1 MNKFLGV
8 SELAQILEQ
17 ILNDCE
23 DGVNENLVILL
34 KNKPELFYILLD
46 TNSTIAKKHTNI
58 LNHIISNRNFSL
70 LTALINA
77 GLKDVLKDV
86 FEKTQY
92 NILYSDYPNALL
104 SDDKQIA
111 TNIKEGSGWEPLLT
125 LLMTNSLLPNEK
137 IDKFSWAIINRP
149 NTLRVA
155 FDKNYFEKPHDQYW
169 ENGLKKNTSS
179 WVMIDFINS
188 ILLNDLYEFKKYC
201 IKDFDTNG
209 LTDVSFLN
217 DKMCFYLPDFYIF
230 HDFDLDLSSLIDIQ
244 QLQMKNWLKKRV
256 FKIKK
261 VDLSNRIYNIFEST
275 NWLNNWNNIHVNY
288 ANPWHFLT
296 KNNFLNEQEYVEI
309 NSLDYAFLCQSLKSY
324 QVIEQLIGSDSILE
338 SYLDKDTPYLVR
350 NFLFSKKLGK
360 SLIDKLENQKIVKI

>member
-1 MNKFLGV
+1 M
-8 SELAQILEQ
+8 
-17 ILNDCE
+17 
-23 DGVNENLVILL
+23 
-34 KNKPELFYILLD
+34 D
-46 TNSTIAKKHTNI
+46 TNSPLAKKHTNI
-58 LNHIISNRNFSL
+58 LNHIISHRNFSL
-70 LTALINA
+70 LSALIDV

-125 LLMTNSLLPNEK
+125 LLMSNELLPNKK
-137 IDKFSWAIINRP
+137 IDKFSWAIINRH
-149 NTLRVA
+149 NTLKAA

-169 ENGLKKNTSS
+169 ESGLKTNTSS

-188 ILLNDLYEFKKYC
+188 ILLNDFYEFKKYC

-217 DKMCFYLPDFYIF
+217 NKICFYLPDFYIF
-230 HDFDLDLSSLIDIQ
+230 HDLDLDLSNLIEFQ
-244 QLQMKNWLKKRV
+244 KAQMKNWLKKRV

-261 VDLSNRIYNIFEST
+261 LDLSNRIYNIFESS
-275 NWLNNWNNIHVNY
+275 NWLNNWNNIHLSY

-296 KNNFLNEQEYVEI
+296 KNDFLNTQEYIEI
-309 NSLDYAFLCQSLKSY
+309 NSLDYAFLCQSVKSY
-324 QVIEQLIGSDSILE
+324 QLIEQLIGSDSMLE
-338 SYLDKDTPYLVR
+338 SHLDKDTPSLVR
-350 NFLFSKKLGK
+350 NFLFSKKLDK
-360 SLIDKLENQKIVKI
+360 SLINRPDNQKIVKI